1 MLRFLSTP
9 SARRA
14 TCIVLGWLWQHN
26 ISIHAL
32 REEGDLP
39 HINNIH
45 VGINFYPRPPRGG
58 RPVFLRQRGLDKG
71 ISIHALREEG
81 DLIGLPQQTTG
92 TPISIHALREE
103 GDVHVGS
110 ASAGYGAISIHALRE
125 EGDDAATLTLRARVA
140 FLSTP
145 SARRATAKA
154 EKKSSTFVLLY
165 IFLHKLKRA
174 FGKNAD
180 GTAPLLI
187 DSFAFSV
194 RSVPGNTVCLWFAQC
209 RDQKINTLSCAKF
222 GCRPTCST
230 LVW

>member
-1 MLRFLSTP
+1 MPFICCLFLSTP

-14 TCIVLGWLWQHN
+14 TGLHRKNCRRSA

-32 REEGDLP
+32 REEVDFIREAGRKYTVKFLSTPSARRATGSGREVEAEPD
-39 HINNIH
+39 
-45 VGINFYPRPPRGG
+45 NFYPRPPRGG
-58 RPVFLRQRGLDKG
+58 RRHLILLFCHG
-71 ISIHALREEG
+71 IL
-81 DLIGLPQQTTG
+81 
-92 TPISIHALREE
+92 
-103 GDVHVGS
+103 
-110 ASAGYGAISIHALRE
+110 
-125 EGDDAATLTLRARVA
+125 

-154 EKKSSTFVLLY
+154 EKKSSAFVLLY

-222 GCRPTCST
+222 GCRPT
-230 LVW
+230 

>member
-1 MLRFLSTP
+1 MCAAPAHR
-9 SARRA
+9 
-14 TCIVLGWLWQHN
+14 

-32 REEGDLP
+32 REEGDLRVRISRHP
-39 HINNIH
+39 LKTFLSTPSARRATAANQR
-45 VGINFYPRPPRGG
+45 VAAAYPNFYPRPPRGG
-58 RPVFLRQRGLDKG
+58 RPPRYRPRSSTAGFLSTPSARR
-71 ISIHALREEG
+71 ATPAFRTR
-81 DLIGLPQQTTG
+81 LPQH
-92 TPISIHALREE
+92 P
-103 GDVHVGS
+103 
-110 ASAGYGAISIHALRE
+110 
-125 EGDDAATLTLRARVA
+125 

-187 DSFAFSV
+187 DSFTFSV
-194 RSVPGNTVCLWFAQC
+194 RRVPGNTVCLWFAQC
-209 RDQKINTLSCAKF
+209 RNQKINTLSCAKF

>member
-1 MLRFLSTP
+1 MLRSAFLSTP

-14 TCIVLGWLWQHN
+14 TTSAKDG
-26 ISIHAL
+26 ISATTTFL
-32 REEGDLP
+32 STPSARRATVADYYDSENERY
-39 HINNIH
+39 
-45 VGINFYPRPPRGG
+45 FYPRPPRGG
-58 RPVFLRQRGLDKG
+58 RPHR
-71 ISIHALREEG
+71 
-81 DLIGLPQQTTG
+81 
-92 TPISIHALREE
+92 PISNS
-103 GDVHVGS
+103 GGFQ
-110 ASAGYGAISIHALRE
+110 
-125 EGDDAATLTLRARVA
+125 

-154 EKKSSTFVLLY
+154 EKKSSAFVLLY

>member
-1 MLRFLSTP
+1 MSSWQTRYFYPRPPRGGRQAEQRLYAACDEIFLSTP

-14 TCIVLGWLWQHN
+14 TWTCGSSPGWAW

-32 REEGDLP
+32 REEGDCTQGSDPLS
-39 HINNIH
+39 
-45 VGINFYPRPPRGG
+45 G
-58 RPVFLRQRGLDKG
+58 R

-81 DLIGLPQQTTG
+81 DAAF
-92 TPISIHALREE
+92 HAVSYSSVYFYPRPPRGGRRRFPCRQLFIR
-103 GDVHVGS
+103 
-110 ASAGYGAISIHALRE
+110 I
-125 EGDDAATLTLRARVA
+125 

-154 EKKSSTFVLLY
+154 EKKSSAFVLLY

-187 DSFAFSV
+187 DSFAFSA